1 MPLCLSSGFGQVCGL
16 GWLDESVDLAGGVAL
31 EAADGFAA
39 GFFFCLAAFEVVA
52 GAGIPA
58 QAADDDAV
66 QGGVGLPVTAA
77 VVAVALGFAG
87 GCLDGAD
94 AAERGE

>member
-1 MPLCLSSGFGQVCGL
+1 MPLCLSSGFGQVSAF
-16 GWLDESVDLAGGVAL
+16 GWLEEAVDLAGGVAF

-39 GFFFCLAAFEVVA
+39 GFSFCLAAFEVVA

-58 QAADDDAV
+58 QAADHDAV

-77 VVAVALGFAG
+77 VEAVAVGFAG

-94 AAERGE
+94 AAEGGE